1 MRIYDVEAWKQTITL
16 SQLKR
21 WMAFYREEPWGQPW
35 RMMGRAV
42 SLIRS
47 ALGVKYD
54 KHDEERFLISYRT
67 GDEYRPAVP
76 QTKEEIAAA
85 LAAIPGMKRKKKT

>member
-1 MRIYDVEAWKQTITL
+1 MRIYDVEGWKRVITL
-16 SQLKR
+16 RQVKR

-42 SLIRS
+42 SLIRA
-47 ALGVKYD
+47 ALGVKFD
-54 KHDEERFLISYRT
+54 RHDEDRFLISYRP

-76 QTKEEIAAA
+76 QTDEEIAAK
-85 LAAIPGMKRKKKT
+85 LKSIPGMKRQAKG